1 MNIKSYYQWTMA
13 ALLLTAAGCSN
24 DDIQTANS
32 TNTEKETAETAQTSF
47 VTEEESTTRTSL
59 NYDTRDFYWEDGDR
73 IYVKDD
79 GNAFQLSS
87 NAVTGTKQAAFKFMM
102 PGTYAHNSYT
112 VYYPGKNGIGNN
124 VTIASA
130 QTQNGPDNT
139 LHFGISGDCGTG
151 TATRQP
157 NGQYKFQ
164 LNHAAAYLCFKPTY
178 SHPLA
183 STYVT
188 KIEVTANKNIAG
200 AYTLGTDG
208 RLTGTGS
215 SQTITLTPKTAGSS
229 DGFAMQNKADGT
241 GCEASRMFMV
251 IMPGKYK
258 LTIKYYVRDKETG
271 VSGVITK
278 TFGEFQYDANGYYDM
293 PAALS
298 IRSYGD
304 DYYAWDAKKE
314 YWFGHKN
321 DQPKKTGVSGSNY
334 PTSADGNRWYNTS
347 KDLTATAYTAKTC
360 PNANELM
367 WYCQKGDPHWDNKT
381 LWTVW
386 GHLYTGGMW
395 FKKASVIA
403 SDNGKSSTELKNKAP
418 NGKDYAHAKT
428 YTNMPNNTSIT
439 QKAPDNRSNYF
450 FLPAMGRY
458 ENGKLIEFSSHGRYW
473 SSTPFPYNEDI
484 AYSLYFYSNDVVV
497 SNIIEKKNGLRL
509 WKTE

>member
-87 NAVTGTKQAAFKFMM
+87 NAVTGTRQAAFKFMM
-102 PGTYAHNSYT
+102 PGTYTQNSYL
-112 VYYPGKNGIGNN
+112 VYYPGKNGTGNN

-151 TATRQP
+151 TATRQS

-178 SHPLA
+178 NHPLT

-188 KIEVTANKNIAG
+188 KVEVTADKNIAG
-200 AYTLGTDG
+200 TYTLGTDG
-208 RLTGTGS
+208 QLTGTGS
-215 SQTITLTPKTAGSS
+215 SQTITLTPKALGSN
-229 DGFAMQNKADGT
+229 DGLVMQNNAS
-241 GCEASRMFMV
+241 GCEAGRMYMV

-298 IRSYGD
+298 IRYYD
-304 DYYAWDAKKE
+304 DKYYTWDAKQE
-314 YWFGHKN
+314 YWFGHKD
-321 DQPKKTGVSGSNY
+321 DQPKKTGVPDSNY
-334 PTSADGNRWYNTS
+334 PTSTDGNRWYNTS
-347 KDLTATAYTAKTC
+347 KDPNATANTAKTC
-360 PNANELM
+360 PNANELV
-367 WYCQKGDPHWDNKT
+367 WYCLKGDPHWDNKT

-403 SDNGKSSTELKNKAP
+403 SDNGKSSADKLKEKAP
-418 NGKDYAHAKT
+418 SGTDYVHDQPFIT
-428 YTNMPNNTSIT
+428 PPNNTSIKK
-439 QKAPDNRSNYF
+439 KAPDNRSNYF

-458 ENGKLIEFSSHGRYW
+458 EKGKLIEFGSYGRYW
-473 SSTPFPYNEDI
+473 TSTPYKWNKDVS
-484 AYSLYFYSNDVVV
+484 YSLYFYSNDVVV
-497 SNIIEKKNGLRL
+497 SNLINKDNGLRL

>member
-1 MNIKSYYQWTMA
+1 M
-13 ALLLTAAGCSN
+13 
-24 DDIQTANS
+24 
-32 TNTEKETAETAQTSF
+32 
-47 VTEEESTTRTSL
+47 
-59 NYDTRDFYWEDGDR
+59 
-73 IYVKDD
+73 
-79 GNAFQLSS
+79 
-87 NAVTGTKQAAFKFMM
+87 
-102 PGTYAHNSYT
+102 
-112 VYYPGKNGIGNN
+112 
-124 VTIASA
+124 
-130 QTQNGPDNT
+130 
-139 LHFGISGDCGTG
+139 
-151 TATRQP
+151 
-157 NGQYKFQ
+157 
-164 LNHAAAYLCFKPTY
+164 
-178 SHPLA
+178 
-183 STYVT
+183 
-188 KIEVTANKNIAG
+188 TANKNIAG
-200 AYTLGTDG
+200 AYTLGTNG

-229 DGFAMQNKADGT
+229 DGFAMQNNAAGT
-241 GCEASRMFMV
+241 SCEAGRMFMV

-298 IRSYGD
+298 IRNYGD

-321 DQPKKTGVSGSNY
+321 NQPKKMGVPGSNY

-347 KDLTATAYTAKTC
+347 KDPNATANTAKTC
-360 PNANELM
+360 PNANELV
-367 WYCQKGDPHWDNKT
+367 WYCLKGDPHWDNKT

-403 SDNGKSSTELKNKAP
+403 SENGKGSADKLKEKAP
-418 NGKDYAHAKT
+418 SGTDYVHT
-428 YTNMPNNTSIT
+428 QPFIT
-439 QKAPDNRSNYF
+439 PPDNKNIKQKAPDNRSNYF

-458 ENGKLIEFSSHGRYW
+458 ENGKLIEFGSYGRYW
-473 SSTPFPYNEDI
+473 TSTPYKWNKDVS
-484 AYSLYFYSNDVVV
+484 YSLYFQSGNVTV

>member
-1 MNIKSYYQWTMA
+1 MA
-13 ALLLTAAGCSN
+13 TLLLTAAGCSS

-32 TNTEKETAETAQTSF
+32 TNTDKETVETAQTRF

-87 NAVTGTKQAAFKFMM
+87 NAVTGTRQAAFKFMM
-102 PGTYAHNSYT
+102 PGTYTQNSYL
-112 VYYPGKNGIGNN
+112 VYYPGKNGTGNN

-151 TATRQP
+151 TATRQS

-164 LNHAAAYLCFKPTY
+164 LSHAAAYLCFKPKY
-178 SHPLA
+178 SHPLT

-188 KIEVTANKNIAG
+188 KIEVTADKNIAG
-200 AYTLGTDG
+200 TYTLGTDG

-215 SQTITLTPKTAGSS
+215 SQTITLTPKASGSN
-229 DGFAMQNKADGT
+229 DGLVMQNNAS
-241 GCEASRMFMV
+241 GCEAGRMYMV

-258 LTIKYYVRDKETG
+258 LTRKYYVRDKETG

-278 TFGEFQYDANGYYDM
+278 TFGEFQYDTNGYYDM

-298 IRSYGD
+298 IRNYGD